1 MRHFRSIEET
11 GPDGLRRLLDLSDHM
26 AEVNRR
32 PNPRVPALRGK
43 TVCNVFFEDST
54 RTRLSFETAAKRLSA
69 DTMNFAVSSS
79 SVNKGESLRDT
90 VETIAA
96 MGVDAFVIRHKSSGV
111 PWQVSQ
117 WCRASVINAGDGW
130 HAHPTQALL
139 DCYTIRT
146 ASTARAGSTASASR
160 SSATSST
167 VALRS
172 DITAFTMLGADV
184 TLVAPRTL
192 LPPTIEVP
200 ATTDLDEI
208 IGEIDVIYLLRMQR
222 ERMTEA
228 LVPSLREYTTAL
240 RPDARARQAATGA
253 RADHASWPDEPRCGD
268 GGRSIGTAWLGD
280 HAAGHERHRGADGG
294 LVRTTRKRTRSGERL
309 MSSALITGGT
319 VVDQSGSRRADVRI
333 ENGVVSEV
341 AESLP
346 TKPGDDPIDAT
357 ACVVAPGFVDLH
369 AHLREPGKEEAETIE
384 TGSLWQPS
392 AASPVSWR
400 CRTPTRPRT
409 R

>member
-1 MRHFRSIEET
+1 MKHFRSIAEV
-11 GPDGLRRLLDLSDHM
+11 GPDGLQRLLDLSDHM

-117 WCRASVINAGDGW
+117 WTRASVINAGDGW

-146 ASTARAGSTASASR
+146 ALNRNAGFDGLRIAIVGDIKHSR
-160 SSATSST
+160 
-167 VALRS
+167 VARS

-192 LPPTIEVP
+192 LPPTVEV
-200 ATTDLDEI
+200 AVTTELDEI
-208 IGEIDVIYLLRMQR
+208 IADLDVIYLLRMQR

-228 LVPSLREYTTAL
+228 LVPSLREYTTRFGL
-240 RPDARARQAATGA
+240 TPDRAR
-253 RADHASWPDEPRCGD
+253 
-268 GGRSIGTAWLGD
+268 
-280 HAAGHERHRGADGG
+280 
-294 LVRTTRKRTRSGERL
+294 RL
-309 MSSALITGGT
+309 PEHALIMHPGPMNRG
-319 VVDQSGSRRADVRI
+319 VEMAVDPSELPGAVITQQVTNGIAVRMAVLFDLLGSGRDL
-333 ENGVVSEV
+333 ESE
-341 AESLP
+341 
-346 TKPGDDPIDAT
+346 T
-357 ACVVAPGFVDLH
+357 
-369 AHLREPGKEEAETIE
+369 
-384 TGSLWQPS
+384 
-392 AASPVSWR
+392 
-400 CRTPTRPRT
+400 
-409 R
+409 